1 MAKPNF
7 RPKTCYRFCLDFHY
21 LDLYLSRFRRDFFFM
36 INFNGNNTS
45 SDTNLLVN
53 NRAFLYGD
61 GVFET
66 LKIIDNKILYL
77 EDHYFRLMASM
88 RVVRMEIPMNFTMEY
103 IEEQILALANANG
116 CSDSARVRITV
127 YRNEGGYYLPK
138 QRSVSFLINCDALEN
153 KLYFNDSRAY
163 EVDLYKDFYVTKQL
177 LSSIKTTNKMINV
190 TGSIFADENG
200 LDNCLMLNDDKNVI
214 EALQGN
220 LFMVF
225 EGKLITPPISEGCLN
240 GVMRK
245 QILSLASK
253 IEDLEVVEEPISPFN
268 LQKADELF
276 VTNVIKGVQ
285 SITKYRKKEF
295 GNTVANELVKRLN
308 AQIRLG

>member
-1 MAKPNF
+1 
-7 RPKTCYRFCLDFHY
+7 
-21 LDLYLSRFRRDFFFM
+21 M
-36 INFNGNNTS
+36 INFNGNIGLEENVLTQ
-45 SDTNLLVN
+45 

-66 LKIIDNKILYL
+66 VKIINNKVLFL

-103 IEEQILALANANG
+103 FEEQILNLVQQKNIA
-116 CSDSARVRITV
+116 SSARARITV
-127 YRNEGGYYLPK
+127 FRKNGGLYLP
-138 QRSVSFLINCDALEN
+138 QTNEVSFLIHATSLGNTSYVLNTAE
-153 KLYFNDSRAY
+153 Y

-190 TGSIFADENG
+190 TGSIFANENG
-200 LDNCLMLNDDKNVI
+200 LANCILLNDSKNVV

-220 LFMVF
+220 LFMVV
-225 EGKLITPPISEGCLN
+225 GKKLVTPPISEGCLN
-240 GVMRK
+240 GIMRK
-245 QILSLASK
+245 QILALAK
-253 IEDLEVVEEPISPFN
+253 KMETIEVVEEVISPFD

-276 VTNVIKGVQ
+276 LTNVIMGIQ

-295 GNTVANELVKRLN
+295 TSNLAQLLVQKLNESISEN
-308 AQIRLG
+308 